1 MIFTSPRQL
10 KDKIRNAEQKYNLP
24 ANTLLNYYM
33 MERFLCR
40 LSNSEYC
47 DNFIIK
53 GGFLISSLIGIDMRS
68 TMDIDTTIKGIPVNE
83 ESIRKIIEGVIK
95 IELEDNITW
104 AIEKIRSIH
113 EAGEYDDFRITLI
126 ATFFNMQTPIKI
138 DITTG
143 DRIIPKEVDYN
154 YQLLFTDKSIDIKAY
169 PLTTILAEKIETI
182 LSRNV
187 LNTRARDYYDI
198 YILTKLNPQ
207 LDYEELRKALTIK
220 AEERNSLEYIQN
232 SQKYLKEIKAS
243 KELKDIWDNYSRKNQ
258 YSKEI
263 DWNDILATI
272 NEVLTKLSL

>member
-40 LSNSEYC
+40 LSNSEYS

-207 LDYEELRKALTIK
+207 LDYEGLRKSLTIK

-243 KELKDIWDNYSRKNQ
+243 KELKDVWDNYSRKNQ

-263 DWNDILATI
+263 DWNDILSTI

>member
-10 KDKIRNAEQKYNLP
+10 KDKIKNVEQKYNLP

-40 LSNSEYC
+40 LSNSEYS

-207 LDYEELRKALTIK
+207 LDYEGLRKSLTIK

-243 KELKDIWDNYSRKNQ
+243 KELKDVWDNYSRKNQ

>member
-1 MIFTSPRQL
+1 
-10 KDKIRNAEQKYNLP
+10 
-24 ANTLLNYYM
+24 

-40 LSNSEYC
+40 LSNSEYS

-207 LDYEELRKALTIK
+207 LDYEGLKKALTIK

-243 KELKDIWDNYSRKNQ
+243 KELKDVWDNYSRKNQ

>member
-40 LSNSEYC
+40 LSNSEYS

-207 LDYEELRKALTIK
+207 LDYEGLRKALIIK

-243 KELKDIWDNYSRKNQ
+243 KELKNIWDNYSRKNQ

-263 DWNDILATI
+263 DWNDIIATI

>member
-207 LDYEELRKALTIK
+207 LDYEGLRKALIIK

>member
-10 KDKIRNAEQKYNLP
+10 KDKIKNVEQKYNLP

-40 LSNSEYC
+40 LSNSEYS

-207 LDYEELRKALTIK
+207 LDYEGLRKSLTIK

-232 SQKYLKEIKAS
+232 SQKYLKEIKVS
-243 KELKDIWDNYSRKNQ
+243 KELKNIWDNYSRKNQ

-272 NEVLTKLSL
+272 NEVLTRLSL

>member
-10 KDKIRNAEQKYNLP
+10 KDKIKNVEQKYNLP

-95 IELEDNITW
+95 IDLEDNIIW
-104 AIEKIRSIH
+104 EIEKIRSIH

-198 YILTKLNPQ
+198 YILTKLNLQ
-207 LDYEELRKALTIK
+207 LDYEGLRKALTIK
-220 AEERNSLEYIQN
+220 ADERNSLEYIQN

-243 KELKDIWDNYSRKNQ
+243 KELKNIWDNYSRKNQ

-263 DWNDILATI
+263 DWNDIIATI

>member
-10 KDKIRNAEQKYNLP
+10 KDKIKNVEQKYNLP

-198 YILTKLNPQ
+198 YILTKLNLQ
-207 LDYEELRKALTIK
+207 LDYEGLRKALTIK

>member
-10 KDKIRNAEQKYNLP
+10 KDKIKNVEQKYNLP

-95 IELEDNITW
+95 IDLEDNIIW
-104 AIEKIRSIH
+104 EIEKIRSIH

-198 YILTKLNPQ
+198 YILTKLNSQ
-207 LDYEELRKALTIK
+207 LDYEGLRKALTIK
-220 AEERNSLEYIQN
+220 ADERNSLEYIQN

-243 KELKDIWDNYSRKNQ
+243 KELKNIWDNYSRKNQ

-263 DWNDILATI
+263 DWNDIIATI

>member
-40 LSNSEYC
+40 LSNSEYS

-207 LDYEELRKALTIK
+207 LDYEGLRKSLTIK

-243 KELKDIWDNYSRKNQ
+243 KELKDVWDNYSRKNQ

-263 DWNDILATI
+263 DWNEILATI
-272 NEVLTKLSL
+272 NEVLTRLSL

>member
-10 KDKIRNAEQKYNLP
+10 KDKIKNVEQKYNLP

-95 IELEDNITW
+95 IDLEDNIIW
-104 AIEKIRSIH
+104 EIEKIRSIH

-143 DRIIPKEVDYN
+143 DRIFPKEVDYN

-207 LDYEELRKALTIK
+207 LDYEGLRKALTIK
-220 AEERNSLEYIQN
+220 ADERNSLEYIQN

-243 KELKDIWDNYSRKNQ
+243 KELKNIWDNYSRKNQ

-263 DWNDILATI
+263 DWNDIIATI

>member
-40 LSNSEYC
+40 LSSSEYS

-207 LDYEELRKALTIK
+207 LDYEGLRKALIIK

>member
-10 KDKIRNAEQKYNLP
+10 KDKIKNVEQKYNLP

-40 LSNSEYC
+40 LSNSEYS

-207 LDYEELRKALTIK
+207 LDYEGLRKSLTIK

-243 KELKDIWDNYSRKNQ
+243 KELKYVWDNYSRKNQ

-272 NEVLTKLSL
+272 NEVLTRLSL

>member
-10 KDKIRNAEQKYNLP
+10 KDKIKNVEQKYNLP

-95 IELEDNITW
+95 IDLEDNIIW
-104 AIEKIRSIH
+104 EIEKIRSIH

-182 LSRNV
+182 LSRNI

-207 LDYEELRKALTIK
+207 LDYEGLREALTIK
-220 AEERNSLEYIQN
+220 VEERNSLEYIQN

-243 KELKDIWDNYSRKNQ
+243 KELKNIWDNYSRKNQ

-263 DWNDILATI
+263 DWNDIIATI

>member
-1 MIFTSPRQL
+1 MIFTSPKQL

-40 LSNSEYC
+40 LSNSEYS

-95 IELEDNITW
+95 IDLEDNIIW
-104 AIEKIRSIH
+104 EIEKIRSIH

-207 LDYEELRKALTIK
+207 LDYEWLKKALTIK

-243 KELKDIWDNYSRKNQ
+243 KELKDVWDNYSRKNQ

>member
-95 IELEDNITW
+95 IDLEDNIIW
-104 AIEKIRSIH
+104 EIEKIRSIH

-207 LDYEELRKALTIK
+207 LDYEGLRKSLTIK

>member
-10 KDKIRNAEQKYNLP
+10 KDKIKNVEQKYNLP

-95 IELEDNITW
+95 IDLEDNIIW
-104 AIEKIRSIH
+104 EIEKIRSIH

-207 LDYEELRKALTIK
+207 LDYEGLRKALTIK

>member
-10 KDKIRNAEQKYNLP
+10 KDKIKNVEQKYNLP

-207 LDYEELRKALTIK
+207 LDYEGLRKSLTIK

-243 KELKDIWDNYSRKNQ
+243 KELKDVWDNYSRKNQ

-272 NEVLTKLSL
+272 NEVLTRLSL

>member
-40 LSNSEYC
+40 LSNSEYS

-95 IELEDNITW
+95 IDLEDNIIW
-104 AIEKIRSIH
+104 EIEKIRSIH

-207 LDYEELRKALTIK
+207 LDYEGLRKSLTIK

-243 KELKDIWDNYSRKNQ
+243 KELKDVWDNYSRKNQ

-263 DWNDILATI
+263 DWNDIIATI